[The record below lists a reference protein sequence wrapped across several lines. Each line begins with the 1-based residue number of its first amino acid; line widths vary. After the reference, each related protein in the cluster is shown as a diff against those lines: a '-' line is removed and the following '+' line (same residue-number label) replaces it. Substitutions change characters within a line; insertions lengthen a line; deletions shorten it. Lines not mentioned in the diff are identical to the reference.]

1 MAEISK
7 IQLQQLFN
15 RAPEGLDKRKI
26 VKELLG
32 RGHTVEGLELPTQ
45 AIPQQ
50 EERPGFLKSTFQAI
64 TKPFAR
70 TLAAGVSSV
79 EATGKL
85 LTGQGP
91 TAAMEALT
99 REREVLGQG
108 VRPVGVSKEGEVK
121 KGFGLAKDVAGT
133 GLEVGSFFVATP
145 ATASFG
151 TATKTA
157 FQQGGRAAVGSVVR
171 GVGAGA
177 LVGGSGATGAALQ
190 DEDKSLGEVAG
201 AGALGAAAGGAIGGV
216 LPTLGAVFGGTLR
229 QSPRITAV
237 LTGKPETALR
247 EVFDNPQLVDKVR
260 AIRDSGDD
268 GAIAALEKTRG
279 AAKNYRA
286 ALTES
291 YKQGKKKLVDLF
303 EGQRMGLST
312 SQQNT
317 LQKITEEFPLS
328 FDDLP
333 TNLNSFSVSEAL
345 DLNAAL
351 NDLNRSRVVRESGAG
366 AIVRGFRNTFK
377 QKTTKTFGGENGPL
391 RQFLTDY
398 GVKSEIFNNFA
409 DIVKPFKTGTKTS
422 QSALNNLRRL
432 FGDNKEI
439 YMKAISEFEEVA
451 NVDLL
456 DDLVAVTLAQN
467 ESIGKATGLAH
478 VAQETI
484 KDGLLGLLNI
494 GPEAIVG
501 RASKIFSGVNRL
513 LGK

>member
-1 MAEISK
+1 MATITQE
-7 IQLQQLFN
+7 QLKNKLLN
-15 RAPEGLDKRKI
+15 LPPGTDRKKVI
-26 VKELLG
+26 EFILSQ
-32 RGHTVEGLELPTQ
+32 GHTIEGFEDIQVPQVEGEK
-45 AIPQQ
+45 
-50 EERPGFLKSTFQAI
+50 PGFLKSTFQAI
-64 TKPFAR
+64 AKPFAR
-70 TLAAGVSSV
+70 TLAAGASSV

-99 REREVLGQG
+99 KERRVLGQD
-108 VRPVGVSKEGEVK
+108 VRPVGVSGEGEAK
-121 KGFGLAKDVAGT
+121 RGGDLAKDVVGT
-133 GLEVGSFFVATP
+133 GLEVGSFFLTAP
-145 ATASFG
+145 AAASFG
-151 TATKTA
+151 SAARTA
-157 FQQGGRAAVGSVVR
+157 FQQGGVAGLRSIAQ
-171 GVGAGA
+171 GVGTGA
-177 LVGGSGATGAALQ
+177 LVGGTGATGATLQ
-190 DEDKSLGEVAG
+190 DENKSLGDVASAGIVGAVAG
-201 AGALGAAAGGAIGGV
+201 GIIGGI
-216 LPTLGAVFGGTLR
+216 LPTLGTVVGGTLR

-268 GAIAALEKTRG
+268 GAIAALEKTR
-279 AAKNYRA
+279 RA
-286 ALTES
+286 ARSYRTSLTES
-291 YKQGKKKLVDLF
+291 YKQGKEGLVDLF
-303 EGQRMGLST
+303 EGQRMGLNT
-312 SQQNT
+312 SQQKT

-333 TNLNSFSVSEAL
+333 TNMNSFSVSEAL

-366 AIVRGFRNTFK
+366 AIVRNFRNTFK

-398 GVKSEIFNNFA
+398 GVKSEILNNFS
-409 DIVKPFKTGTKTS
+409 DIVQPFKTGTKTS
-422 QSALNNLRRL
+422 QTALNNLRRL
-432 FGDNKEI
+432 FGDNKEV

-456 DDLVAVTLAQN
+456 DDLVAVTLAQD

-501 RASKIFSGVNRL
+501 RASKIFSGANRL